1 MVSVDDDGLVL
12 SGRGDVVLDVLLDG
26 RRVWSF
32 WSRRDTERAGR
43 NPWRRVRPWPR
54 SLKRFLHG
62 TTRLTVTGHVDGA
75 VLHDAEHRFGTG
87 EGRVEVVNRQGVPL
101 ALDKA
106 GRMQPTFDTRTERQ
120 VAPLLDSVEQVL
132 GALAQSGVEAFPAY
146 GTLLGAVRDGALI
159 GHDSDADLGY
169 VSRHRHPVDVIRESF
184 ALQRSMRDLGFP
196 VTRYSGAGFKV
207 DVTEAD
213 GTRRGLDVFGGF
225 LDDSAD
231 PMQLVLLGEVRAP
244 YEREWVFPLGTTTLE
259 GRTLP
264 APAEPDHLLAA
275 MYGPGW
281 RTPDPAF
288 QFTTPESTS
297 RRLDDWFRGTVVG
310 RAGWDRRYQV
320 QRYRGPG
327 GKPSG
332 LAKLVH
338 REERMAEEPPALVVD
353 VGCGR
358 GVDARWFARQG
369 VPTLG
374 LDYSP
379 RGYELVQQSARASWP
394 LEFGA
399 LNLLEL
405 RSVLGWGT
413 RVGATPGRRVVLA
426 RHLVD
431 ATTGVGRRHL
441 WRFLR
446 MAASGPDGGRAYLE
460 FLTSRAADDPWAQRQ
475 HLHRVD
481 PDQVREEL
489 AAHGDPVVRELA
501 PPRTGDDR
509 RASSRRVCRMVV
521 EWTP

>member
-1 MVSVDDDGLVL
+1 MVSVDHDGLVL
-12 SGRGDVVLDVLLDG
+12 VGHGDVVLDVLLDG

-32 WSRRDTERAGR
+32 WSRRDSVRTH
-43 NPWRRVRPWPR
+43 RRLRRREMAWPGPLR
-54 SLKRFLHG
+54 KHLDG
-62 TTRLTVTGHVDGA
+62 VTRLTVTSHVDGA

-87 EGRVEVVNRQGVPL
+87 TDRIEVVNRQGVPL

-106 GRMQPTFDTRTERQ
+106 GRLQPTFDTRTDHQ
-120 VAPLLDSVEQVL
+120 VGPLLDSVEEVL
-132 GALAQSGVEAFPAY
+132 AALKHAGVEAFPAY

-169 VSRHRHPVDVIRESF
+169 VSRHTHPVDVILESF
-184 ALQRSMRDLGFP
+184 ALQRSLRDMGYP

-213 GTRRGLDVFGGF
+213 GTRRGLDVFGGY
-225 LDDSAD
+225 LDDTGD
-231 PMQLVLLGEVRAP
+231 ETLLVLLGEVRAP
-244 YEREWVFPLGTTTLE
+244 FERSWVFPLGTTTLE

-264 APAEPDHLLAA
+264 APAQPEHLLAA

-281 RTPDPAF
+281 KTPDPAF
-288 QFTTPESTS
+288 QFTTPASTS

-310 RAGWDRRYQV
+310 RAAWDRRYQG
-320 QRYRGPG
+320 QRYRRPG
-327 GKPSG
+327 GRGAPVARSIY
-332 LAKLVH
+332 
-338 REERMAEEPPALVVD
+338 REERMGEAPPGLVVD

-358 GVDARWFARQG
+358 GTDARWFARQG

-379 RGYELVQQSARASWP
+379 RGYEMVQRTVRPERP

-405 RSVLGWGT
+405 RSVLGWGA
-413 RVGATPGRRVVLA
+413 RVATTPGRRVVLA
-426 RHLVD
+426 RHIVD
-431 ATTGVGRRHL
+431 AVPRVGREHL

-446 MAASGPDGGRAYLE
+446 LACGSGDGGRAYLQ
-460 FLTSRAADDPWAQRQ
+460 FLVSPAADDRWARRQ
-475 HLHRVD
+475 MLHRVD

-489 AAHGDPVVRELA
+489 ARHGDPAIRVLPGTA
-501 PPRTGDDR
+501 PKG
-509 RASSRRVCRMVV
+509 SSRQTCRMVV
-521 EWTP
+521 EWSP